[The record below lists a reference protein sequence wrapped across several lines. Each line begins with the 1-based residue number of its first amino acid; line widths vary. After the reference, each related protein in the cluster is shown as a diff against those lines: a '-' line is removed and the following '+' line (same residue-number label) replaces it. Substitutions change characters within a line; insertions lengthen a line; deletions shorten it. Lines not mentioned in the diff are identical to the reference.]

1 METDMK
7 TDVLLDLTAAI
18 QQHESLRTTRLQ
30 SFVTIMTT
38 QALLTETPTC
48 TDQQR
53 LKWSKAAREL
63 LTTLL
68 AQLSS
73 SEVT

>member
-7 TDVLLDLTAAI
+7 TDVLLDVTAAI
-18 QQHESLRTTRLQ
+18 QSLGTTRLQ
-30 SFVTIMTT
+30 SFATSTT
-38 QALLTETPTC
+38 SQALLAEAPTC

-53 LKWSKAAREL
+53 VKWSKAAREL
-63 LTTLL
+63 LITLL
-68 AQLSS
+68 AQMSS